1 MSTRNF
7 YVENASRIFVID
19 CHSDFDYQDSMFIIT
34 EELSSKGWGPASE
47 CTNDRM
53 YSGHIFATKSIKVA
67 IGRCCVDVTV
77 RAIVRSGYYQ
87 DANVDWDLLIDGESY
102 YPDDI
107 DVDAARDI
115 LEADYWYGDNIGFCK
130 IQAKPLFRRL
140 QAAIQAMTE
149 ELEEVYANLTN
160 SYITVGVYSNGATI
174 YAPYTSRTRLISAA
188 NGLAC

>member
-1 MSTRNF
+1 MSARNF
-7 YVENASRIFVID
+7 YAENASRIFVVDCNSDID
-19 CHSDFDYQDSMFIIT
+19 YLNSMFILT
-34 EELSSKGWGPASE
+34 EQLSAKGWEPASE

-53 YSGHIFATKSIKVA
+53 YSGHVFATKSIEVT

-87 DANVDWDLLIDGESY
+87 DANVDWDLLIDGENY
-102 YPDDI
+102 NPD
-107 DVDAARDI
+107 DVDADTARDI

-140 QAAIQAMTE
+140 WAAIQSMTK
-149 ELEEVYANLTN
+149 ELEEVYDNLTN
-160 SYITVGVYSNGATI
+160 SYITVGVYSNGAAI

>member
-1 MSTRNF
+1 MSARNF
-7 YVENASRIFVID
+7 YAENASRIFVID
-19 CHSDFDYQDSMFIIT
+19 CNSDIDYQDSMFILT
-34 EELSSKGWGPASE
+34 EELSSKGCSPASE

-87 DANVDWDLLIDGESY
+87 DANVDWDLLIDGENY
-102 YPDDI
+102 NPDDV
-107 DVDAARDI
+107 DADAARDI

-140 QAAIQAMTE
+140 WAAIQSMTK
-149 ELEEVYANLTN
+149 ELEEVYDNLTN
-160 SYITVGVYSNGATI
+160 SYITVGVYSNGAAI